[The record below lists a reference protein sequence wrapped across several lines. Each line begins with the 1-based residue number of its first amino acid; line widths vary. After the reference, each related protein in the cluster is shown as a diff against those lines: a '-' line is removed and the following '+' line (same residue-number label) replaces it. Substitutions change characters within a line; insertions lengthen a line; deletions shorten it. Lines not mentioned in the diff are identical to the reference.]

1 MLRKKNVED
10 FEFAFSP
17 EKHTANQSDPLFGAT
32 FIFFRDGGALREM
45 ETLRY

>member
-10 FEFAFSP
+10 FEFACSP

-32 FIFFRDGGALREM
+32 FIFLRDGGVLREM
-45 ETLRY
+45 ETLR